1 MRPSFGVLRARRGKK
16 AQPSNVLDD
25 LKRCLQPAMSTWCVA
40 PSCHNVCDWP
50 AAGGRPGRF
59 CSRVCQERFDR
70 ERGRLI
76 EEVVAIREALEIP
89 VEPADRR
96 YLENQLSRRVWL
108 LERYP
113 LPYKEQARL
122 MALDAVAADE

>member
-1 MRPSFGVLRARRGKK
+1 M
-16 AQPSNVLDD
+16 
-25 LKRCLQPAMSTWCVA
+25 
-40 PSCHNVCDWP
+40 
-50 AAGGRPGRF
+50 
-59 CSRVCQERFDR
+59 
-70 ERGRLI
+70 
-76 EEVVAIREALEIP
+76 P

-96 YLENQLSRRVWL
+96 YLENQLSRRAWL